1 MIEYNCKRCN
11 LDFDQKIHLIKH
23 LKRKNVCMAIES
35 EKSQEELLEELNKKK
50 GIECEECKRVYKNEN
65 SLRAH
70 KCKVVKSV
78 DNNEIEKLKKMF
90 DAKLKEQEDKLKEEF
105 NKKIEGLSKNPTNIT
120 NNITNNIDNSI
131 DNSTTNNIVVI
142 NSINKA
148 GSDPIKYILEQ
159 SAESILKWFNGMDG
173 LLAYLEEKFF
183 NEEHPENKMIR
194 MVDINIIELHF
205 SGGWNRFEKKNGM
218 GWILTNVG
226 NDYGEMLDTLK
237 YKYEENKNKKSE
249 KKLKSFEKD
258 IIKPLEWGYDINS
271 NEEVTKQ
278 MTQLEDGT
286 TVFKEDLEEEEHN
299 EKMKEYIKEQTTKLV
314 ENKCK

>member
-1 MIEYNCKRCN
+1 MNFKEKVS
-11 LDFDQKIHLIKH
+11 LIRH
-23 LKRKNVCMAIES
+23 LKRNIICIAIES
-35 EKSQEELLEELNKKK
+35 EKSQEELLKELNKKE
-50 GIECEECKRVYKNEN
+50 GIECEKCKKTYKNAN
-65 SLRAH
+65 SLRMH
-70 KCKVVKSV
+70 IKREHYNNDIVKVKSV
-78 DNNEIEKLKKMF
+78 DNEEIEKLKKMF
-90 DAKLKEQEDKLKEEF
+90 DAKIKELE
-105 NKKIEGLSKNPTNIT
+105 KKIEINQPTNIT
-120 NNITNNIDNSI
+120 NNITNNNSI
-131 DNSTTNNIVVI
+131 TNNIVVI

-148 GSDPIKYILEQ
+148 GSDPIKYLLEQ

-314 ENKCK
+314 ENKCKT

>member
-1 MIEYNCKRCN
+1 MTEYNCKRCN

-23 LKRKNVCMAIES
+23 LKRKNICMAIES
-35 EKSQEELLEELNKKK
+35 EKSQEELLEELNKKQ
-50 GIECEECKRVYKNEN
+50 GIECTDCKRVYKNEN

-70 KCKVVKSV
+70 KCKVIKNV
-78 DNNEIEKLKKMF
+78 NNEEIEKLKKMF
-90 DAKLKEQEDKLKEEF
+90 DAKIKELE
-105 NKKIEGLSKNPTNIT
+105 KKIETNQPINIT
-120 NNITNNIDNSI
+120 NNITNNI

-148 GSDPIKYILEQ
+148 GSDPIKYLLEQ

-258 IIKPLEWGYDINS
+258 IIKPLEWGYDVNS
-271 NEEVTKQ
+271 NEEVTKT

-286 TVFKEDLEEEEHN
+286 TVFKEDVEEEEHN
-299 EKMKEYIKEQTTKLV
+299 EKMKEYIQEETTKLV
-314 ENKCK
+314 ENKCKSKCL

>member
-1 MIEYNCKRCN
+1 MYICKRCGIY
-11 LDFDQKIHLIKH
+11 FEQKGTLRNH
-23 LKRKNVCMAIES
+23 LKRKMMCIAIES
-35 EKSQEELLEELNKKK
+35 EISPDELLDELEIIK
-50 GIECEECKRVYKNEN
+50 GIKCKDCKKTYKNEN
-65 SLRAH
+65 SLRTH
-70 KCKVVKSV
+70 KCKFIKSL
-78 DNNEIEKLKKMF
+78 DNDEIEKLKKMF

-120 NNITNNIDNSI
+120 NNITNNIDNS
-131 DNSTTNNIVVI
+131 TTNNIVVI

-148 GSDPIKYILEQ
+148 GSDPIKYLLEQ

-278 MTQLEDGT
+278 MTQLDDGT

-299 EKMKEYIKEQTTKLV
+299 EKMKEYIKEETTKLV
-314 ENKCK
+314 ENKCKI